1 MTTKEKKESH
11 VFIQIDNCRV
21 VGYDERN
28 VLVERN
34 ELTKDPRT
42 KEEKYR
48 WRVKGYYA
56 SIRQV
61 LYGILNKEKEWLIDE
76 NAVSDLNSY
85 LKQVEESNQKLLD
98 ALEG

>member
-1 MTTKEKKESH
+1 MTTKEKKELQ
-11 VFIQIDNCRV
+11 VFMQVDNCRV

-42 KEEKYR
+42 KEEKHR

-56 SIRQV
+56 SIRQA
-61 LYGILNKEKEWLIDE
+61 LYAILNKEWLIDE
-76 NAVSDLNSY
+76 NAVSDLKSY
-85 LKQVEESNQKLLD
+85 LKQVEESKQKVLD

>member
-56 SIRQV
+56 SIRQA
-61 LYGILNKEKEWLIDE
+61 LYGILNKEWLIDE

-85 LKQVEESNQKLLD
+85 LKQVEESNQKVLD